1 MKYISFKL
9 LIICILLPPV
19 LYVFSIQSLERHLQG
34 RYTKEIEDIYTGD
47 TRPLFDGSIQ
57 LKKAINNNID
67 SYLKSKTL
75 ISWGVKTSVTVTTKR
90 NTILYPTVFEDE
102 QVLLLQPDPMK
113 VAADNYNI
121 MNEGLVVNVDLKLAH
136 NTIASNAILAFYIF
150 VVGFVL
156 YFYYSK
162 SINKARREEMAKNNE
177 IARLLEMETKQTDSI
192 KDIKRDSVHLTSEV
206 NKLKNKLENE
216 KIKTSLNEDEM
227 IKEIVSLEDKINI
240 NLKHQKKKQD
250 EIDALKEKINLLE
263 MGRHKEEKQKAKR
276 IDSIQKRFK
285 ALYKNISVQK
295 RALSG
300 FIELTDDM
308 KIKGEEII
316 HQLNEAPDLVPIKRK
331 VFGKKTR
338 EKALEVIFA
347 YRGRLYFRKSKENKI
362 EILAIG
368 TKNTQAKEL
377 EFLSNL

>member
-276 IDSIQKRFK
+276 FDSIQKRFK
-285 ALYKNISVQK
+285 ALYKNISVHK

-331 VFGKKTR
+331 VFGKKNR

>member
-34 RYTKEIEDIYTGD
+34 RYTKEIEDVYTGD

-57 LKKAINNNID
+57 LKEAINNNID
-67 SYLKSKTL
+67 RYLKSKAL
-75 ISWGVKTSVTVTTKR
+75 IPWGVKTSVTVTTKG
-90 NTILYPTVFEDE
+90 NTILYPAVFEDE

-113 VAADNYNI
+113 VAADNYSI
-121 MNEGLVVNVDLKLAH
+121 MNEGLVVNIDLKLAH
-136 NTIASNAILAFYIF
+136 NTIVSNAILTFYIF

-162 SINKARREEMAKNNE
+162 SINRARREEMEKNNE
-177 IARLLEMETKQTDSI
+177 IVRLLEMEIKRTDSI
-192 KDIKRDSVHLTSEV
+192 KDLKQDSLHLTSEV
-206 NKLKNKLENE
+206 NKLKNKLKNE

-240 NLKHQKKKQD
+240 NLTHQKEKQD
-250 EIDALKEKINLLE
+250 EIDALKKKINLLE
-263 MGRHKEEKQKAKR
+263 MGRHKEEKLKTKQ

-285 ALYKNISVQK
+285 ALYKNISVNK
-295 RALSG
+295 RAISG
-300 FIELTDDM
+300 FIELNNDI

-331 VFGKKTR
+331 VFGKRNR

>member
-19 LYVFSIQSLERHLQG
+19 LYVFSLQSLERHLKS
-34 RYTKEIEDIYTGD
+34 RYTKEIEDVYAGD
-47 TRPLFDGSIQ
+47 TRLLFHGSIQ
-57 LKKAINNNID
+57 LKEAINNNID
-67 SYLKSKTL
+67 RYLKTKAL
-75 ISWGVKTSVTVTTKR
+75 IPWGVKTSVTVTTKH
-90 NTILYPTVFEDE
+90 NTILYPAVLEDE
-102 QVLLLQPDPMK
+102 QVLLLQPDPLE
-113 VAADNYNI
+113 VAADNYSI
-121 MNEGLVVNVDLKLAH
+121 MNEGLLVNVDLKLAH
-136 NTIASNAILAFYIF
+136 NTIVSNAILAFYIF

-162 SINKARREEMAKNNE
+162 SINKARREEMEKNNE

-192 KDIKRDSVHLTSEV
+192 KDLKQDSVHLTSEV

-227 IKEIVSLEDKINI
+227 IKEIVSLDDKINI
-240 NLKHQKKKQD
+240 NLKHQKEKQD
-250 EIDALKEKINLLE
+250 EIDALKEKISLLE
-263 MGRHKEEKQKAKR
+263 IGWHKKEKQKTKR
-276 IDSIQKRFK
+276 IDSVQKRFK
-285 ALYKNISVQK
+285 ALYKNISVNK
-295 RALSG
+295 RAISG
-300 FIELTDDM
+300 FIELNNDM

-331 VFGKKTR
+331 VFGEKTR